1 LDWEKRLKK
10 QKPSFTHRKKGIKRE
25 SMKKG
30 IYLLPNLFTSFNLF
44 CGFYSLIMSFHGSP
58 IIAGYAIILASFFD
72 ILDGRIARLTKT
84 TSKFGLEYD
93 SIADIVSFGI
103 APGILAY
110 IWALTSFGRWGWL
123 VAFLYVVCGA
133 LRLARFNLQID
144 TVEKKFF
151 QGLPTPAAAGMVAS
165 TVILFNSLN
174 ESNLVTSYT
183 IFFFLMPVLSI
194 LMVSNFRYISAKYLS
209 LEGRRPFRLLIIL
222 IFLCILI
229 VAKYKIMLFSSFLFY
244 TLLGPLDFLYTKQ
257 RKGVLNVEKRGLQRY
272 FFSKPDEEIKSG
284 KN

>member
-1 LDWEKRLKK
+1 
-10 QKPSFTHRKKGIKRE
+10 
-25 SMKKG
+25 MKKG

-58 IIAGYAIILASFFD
+58 IIACYAIILASFFD

-165 TVILFNSLN
+165 TVILFNSLK
-174 ESNLVTSYT
+174 ESNLITSYT

-194 LMVSNFRYISAKYLS
+194 LMVSNFRYISAKHLS

-229 VAKYKIMLFSSFLFY
+229 VAKYKVMLFSSFLFY
-244 TLLGPLDFLYTKQ
+244 TVLGPLDFLYKKQ
-257 RKGVLNVEKRGLQRY
+257 RKGVLNVEKRGFQRY
-272 FFSKPDEEIKSG
+272 FFSKPDEEIRSG